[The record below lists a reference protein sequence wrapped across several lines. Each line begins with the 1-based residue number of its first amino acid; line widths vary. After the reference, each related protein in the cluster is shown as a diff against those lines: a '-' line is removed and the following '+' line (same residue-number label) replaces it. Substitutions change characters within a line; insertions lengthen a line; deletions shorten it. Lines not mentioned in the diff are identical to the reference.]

1 MMVLRLAILAWL
13 GCLAIAGPVAWD
25 ASKCAQKC
33 NGGTKFQYSEQT
45 SYVYKFESSNLLKA
59 DGATDLNM
67 GMTATFKVTAV
78 SKCEMVLQVLDVS
91 LKHGTTQET
100 ASPFIDELKRNPLPF
115 SWNDGKIEHV
125 CPNPDDSNDVNNIKK
140 AMISALQNS
149 MRTFEANLHDR
160 EVDVLGSCNTEYIL
174 KENKNEKFVF
184 TKNKDIATC
193 TDHLKGQTLL
203 LATFYESSAHRQHL
217 PLLSGET
224 LTCQQTI
231 ENGIIEEVVCD
242 EKAAFK
248 PLYSYG
254 YVVEAEAK
262 ITVKKISAEGASA
275 INYRA
280 PKKES
285 LVFKHNPESKKN
297 DNLEVE
303 AQNVLKQICDNSE
316 GLINKNAAHAV
327 HKLVYLIRGLN
338 EGALERIYQSLKS
351 KQLCR
356 SRKALTIYLD
366 ALKAASSGGSI
377 ALFSKLVENGE
388 VRKTDAFLWMTL
400 LPFTSYVE
408 EESVAATLPLLRKDT
423 ARRQALLGVSAM
435 AYKYC
440 TTRSNCEDSNAVK
453 SVSSSLK
460 QFLGDK
466 CQTTNKEEE
475 TQIIT
480 ALKAFGNLG
489 YVGES
494 AESIFEC
501 AALTSNQLPIRIAAI
516 QAFRRTPCTESIAAK
531 LLETYKDKN
540 EEDEVRIAALISL
553 SKCATEEIIR
563 QVLESYNSETSK
575 QVEVFTWSLLENL
588 KSSSHP
594 VRERLGEYLWLEDI
608 KVPDSTD
615 LTKFSRNFDVSF
627 FSEIFN
633 LGHDIE
639 ANIIHSK
646 NSFLPRSADLDFK
659 SNIFGNQLDLLQVGG
674 RVEDLEHTLEKLFG
688 PRGLMPNLEIN
699 DVLNL
704 IPENLR
710 KRGRRSAESYKSKLE
725 SLGERLGYSRGK
737 TPHGSAYIRVLGHEL
752 GWVNLHKDVISKRF
766 EDFNIEELV
775 REIVRT
781 KEIDVAKNLLYLDVS
796 ILFPSVTGRAYK
808 LAGNASL
815 TLGLKTNGKIEL
827 HKNSKILPLSGILLE
842 GIAQPSILLDSS
854 ASFTIH
860 SENYEP
866 GVRAETTLSA
876 GLDING
882 KFEFKDF
889 KLLHIKLSRRQERQE
904 LLSLKRTLY
913 SINQNG
919 VREIPK
925 PQSYNLNYCTKYVQ
939 YILGARYCVSA
950 TIPHIYNDQGKPKIP
965 FVRAM
970 EASVVVEQVD
980 KSMDGYELF
989 LQLPDFSVREERK
1002 YKFLLDTPNSEVDRK
1017 LSADLTAKRPD
1028 AETTIIAL
1036 KTYSPFYSLDVNVD
1050 VNNRADAFRLKA
1062 DALGNQ
1068 KRRYSLL
1075 MDVGKDVRGARLVE
1089 YQPKISLILPNVRP
1103 IELSGTIVF
1112 SKGRK
1117 ALVSINMQSNS
1128 FDSPLNIKGNLAQ
1141 EGDIDLEEDWKVSS
1155 ELNITAFSQ
1164 IHRLQSSLGNLGG
1177 KGLYLD
1183 LGHHYEPD
1191 GRSYESV
1198 TVNAKLENVELRDR
1212 LQFSLD
1218 AKVLLAEHQDLNS
1231 HFRWDF
1237 SVKPLG
1243 HFKNDVLFRYGE
1255 NFEDNKH
1262 LVRLTQKVALHGDFD
1277 TFQHMDLEN
1286 KLGLTISCFDFDKS
1300 AALSVVWDFEK
1311 RPKLFVE
1318 VGVKSSPDRE
1328 ISLKYDYRHVSN
1340 KPLKLVADGKLVFY
1354 DHKVLYRD
1362 HVEEVA
1368 RNEYRG
1374 QAVLTPREGKD
1385 ITINY
1390 VYKIKSQT
1398 HFHHE
1403 LDGTVSFPAT
1413 QTPVKIKAD
1422 LEITSDSLKLN
1433 SIADSGSR
1441 AYSIDM
1447 NLQKTGASRV
1457 ALNTPYIE
1465 GNVNVDS
1472 QNGDHSV
1479 RADIKTVGKDDRRIV
1494 ITGNIAQNDITTLT
1508 LDIQWDA
1515 DKDSEKKLSIK
1526 AKTNKATENGIDK
1539 HMITAQISYEGSINV
1554 DVTGKISTDLL
1565 RGPHYFRADFS
1576 GNMESMAIEYTH
1588 EIKNGEVESVA
1599 KYLRSNVEKLKLNM
1613 KGKYVLTGTKFQIEY
1628 GLFLT
1633 SPYKTFDGKE
1643 LYFQI
1648 MADSTETARTF
1659 IAEYRIKPATVIGY
1673 VGKIDYI
1680 RKRGWPGQITSNL
1693 LVTVHQR
1700 PVYEGNT
1707 LIEYGNGKYS
1717 WKTSFTPISKKKINL
1732 LTHFEHSAKFAAF
1745 HHSMASTLEYLQKVE
1760 LNAVADLRNTEDA
1773 KVYSN
1778 LDVNHHKMYDANAT
1792 MKIRSMVDFEGQ
1804 LVILSKITPSFHL
1817 FYRTQPSGQL
1827 TKYDMNLDV
1836 DSVNL
1841 IAGSGEIKKRKKG
1854 VNADMVFKY
1863 KEKEFLNLNIN
1874 QEIKSKSERNYVIKV
1889 KTPWRSYTSY
1899 IKVAK
1904 EKKGKE
1910 IKYETKFCRN
1920 EKDQCISI
1928 DVTHKELADGDE
1940 WQIAYERGDVAFSIE
1955 RIRISTNELSRFHTV
1970 IYNGDVRYGY
1980 DLRFAKEENGHSVS
1994 LGIILPSREIVTK
2007 TYGEISLR
2015 KPRVKFEFQTDARKH
2030 PERKLITDIRFENH
2044 LADNSPS
2051 KLDVIISHPTYEKPI
2066 ELQLIADFEPT
2077 LNKFFTAQV
2086 SADYSNNPEDKLIGK
2101 LSMESSK
2108 DGKSGTVLVDIYH
2121 KDEQN
2126 LDFTIKANTTM
2137 DSNEDYG
2144 GVFYYWKDE
2153 DGADV
2158 QAFTVFHYIE
2168 KERRFY
2174 FEFNRPKFVYRLDG
2188 AVVTPPT
2195 LLGETC
2201 ETDLTSVYQGETTKA
2216 KLIADYKKQCYK
2228 LIVYTEEGETSR
2240 IIEVCVNS
2248 RSRKILSIVTES
2260 LDDEGQ
2266 WTFDFS
2272 LDIVRK
2278 SWRTIKI
2285 MSHYSPEFLG
2295 QFLFKATAFGD
2306 ELTTAGVRFLPMYDS
2321 PRFKKI
2327 RNSFHSKIFQPTLR
2341 FFIPEA
2347 AKFIADLRRD
2357 TTFAVVKLRN
2367 YYNSLPPFTEIKQ
2380 TIQRARQLVR
2390 SALYEVWSAVESYY
2404 KEYFKTAINFV
2415 NKATGIVKAVCHNN
2429 EDCKAFVNAF
2439 NDGGWKGL
2447 ANQIKIFIQSIPQ
2460 KIRNFMERPGVD
2472 ARKFYDKAMILVK
2485 AALQPLT
2492 KYKCGEIVVKI
2503 VQLTYTAVEPHIQ
2516 SFLENYPRYYRTI
2529 RQAIVT
2535 NKYVIQATKIAQD
2548 AFSRLRSEVEKIDF
2562 EKLISIGKHYIEDFL
2577 FNFTPPSPKS
2587 ATTIN
2592 AFDVERG
2599 HVDFDIHFGV
2609 SQSYPVKVLTRIL
2622 DRVTN
2627 LVERLVFHREQF
2639 SSQALLVKFKR
2650 GADLNFFPPYEAQA
2664 MLVGNHHFVTFDKVF
2679 YDFAGECTYLLS
2691 RDFED
2696 GNFTFALK
2704 PSAGE
2709 KGPSILALINDKSIE
2724 VNSGDQ
2730 IISVDDNAVELP
2742 YLTKEFTVSRSGST
2756 VIIDDKHGV
2765 KVKCNLVYQ
2774 ICTFSITG
2782 WYFGKTAGLLGTY
2795 NYEPSD
2801 EFKRPKGQVANSPSV
2816 LAKSFELKKG
2826 CKSNNLVPEVKIKEN
2841 SDYYKLCKE
2850 HFESTSSPLSACFY
2864 EVKPEE
2870 YFQLCLRH
2878 LARASDPA
2886 KSLCNIAAAYVM
2898 ECERN
2903 YIELNLP
2910 SKCITCSAPDG
2921 STLQQ
2926 GDRKK
2931 YENLSKKSAD
2941 VVFIVEDHECNKAIV
2956 NDLGNLARSIEREL
2970 QNDGFKDV
2978 MFGAVGYGAD
2988 IGNPQIYTV
2997 KGSTFFN
3004 SRDINSIKDRIK
3016 AENQKTESSRAFEAM
3031 KLAVNYLF
3039 RSDTAKSFVLLSCSP
3054 CKYDYKSLLYPVI
3067 HQILL
3072 ERGISLHVVKDAEIS
3087 IRKSSIKEKDIIGV
3101 DPVTVYHSKDVT
3113 QRDLVGEPALRSQ
3126 ISLPK
3131 DLCIALS
3138 QDVDGSF
3145 FSSHSLNK
3153 ASSGDLKNWRSVF
3166 ARKFLKSTQSFQC
3179 QMCDCTS
3186 TRDHIP
3192 NTICQPCEAKRPRL
3206 PFSVCK
3212 SCALERTAE
3221 SFLSYLLQFY

>member
-1 MMVLRLAILAWL
+1 MVLRLAILAWL

-516 QAFRRTPCTESIAAK
+516 QAFRRTPCTES
-531 LLETYKDKN
+531 
-540 EEDEVRIAALISL
+540 
-553 SKCATEEIIR
+553 
-563 QVLESYNSETSK
+563 
-575 QVEVFTWSLLENL
+575 
-588 KSSSHP
+588 
-594 VRERLGEYLWLEDI
+594 
-608 KVPDSTD
+608 
-615 LTKFSRNFDVSF
+615 
-627 FSEIFN
+627 
-633 LGHDIE
+633 
-639 ANIIHSK
+639 
-646 NSFLPRSADLDFK
+646 
-659 SNIFGNQLDLLQVGG
+659 VGG

-737 TPHGSAYIRVLGHEL
+737 TPNGSAYIRVLGHEL

-2051 KLDVIISHPTYEKPI
+2051 KLDVIISHPTYEKM
-2066 ELQLIADFEPT
+2066 
-2077 LNKFFTAQV
+2077 NKIWI
-2086 SADYSNNPEDKLIGK
+2086 SR
-2101 LSMESSK
+2101 SK
-2108 DGKSGTVLVDIYH
+2108 QTPLG
-2121 KDEQN
+2121 
-2126 LDFTIKANTTM
+2126 
-2137 DSNEDYG
+2137 SNEDFG
-2144 GVFYYWKDE
+2144 
-2153 DGADV
+2153 
-2158 QAFTVFHYIE
+2158 
-2168 KERRFY
+2168 
-2174 FEFNRPKFVYRLDG
+2174 
-2188 AVVTPPT
+2188 
-2195 LLGETC
+2195 
-2201 ETDLTSVYQGETTKA
+2201 
-2216 KLIADYKKQCYK
+2216 DYKKQCYK

-2367 YYNSLPPFTEIKQ
+2367 YYNSLPPFTEINKNPKK
-2380 TIQRARQLVR
+2380 
-2390 SALYEVWSAVESYY
+2390 S
-2404 KEYFKTAINFV
+2404 KGK
-2415 NKATGIVKAVCHNN
+2415 KATGIVKAVCHNN

-2592 AFDVERG
+2592 AFDIERG

-2997 KGSTFFN
+2997 K
-3004 SRDINSIKDRIK
+3004 
-3016 AENQKTESSRAFEAM
+3016 EAH
-3031 KLAVNYLF
+3031 F
-3039 RSDTAKSFVLLSCSP
+3039 
-3054 CKYDYKSLLYPVI
+3054 
-3067 HQILL
+3067 
-3072 ERGISLHVVKDAEIS
+3072 S
-3087 IRKSSIKEKDIIGV
+3087 IRGTSI
-3101 DPVTVYHSKDVT
+3101 
-3113 QRDLVGEPALRSQ
+3113 L
-3126 ISLPK
+3126 
-3131 DLCIALS
+3131 
-3138 QDVDGSF
+3138 
-3145 FSSHSLNK
+3145 
-3153 ASSGDLKNWRSVF
+3153 
-3166 ARKFLKSTQSFQC
+3166 
-3179 QMCDCTS
+3179 
-3186 TRDHIP
+3186 
-3192 NTICQPCEAKRPRL
+3192 
-3206 PFSVCK
+3206 
-3212 SCALERTAE
+3212 
-3221 SFLSYLLQFY
+3221 